1 MGFGMLE
8 KVFRALFKTPFERFD
23 SMDNAMNH
31 VSNIFEIP
39 KRGWME
45 TSALLQ
51 NAYFQRKI
59 SQFN

>member
-1 MGFGMLE
+1 MDA
-8 KVFRALFKTPFERFD
+8 AL
-23 SMDNAMNH
+23 NH

-59 SQFN
+59 NQFN

>member
-1 MGFGMLE
+1 MDA
-8 KVFRALFKTPFERFD
+8 AL
-23 SMDNAMNH
+23 NN
-31 VSNIFEIP
+31 VGNIFEIP
-39 KRGWME
+39 KRGWLE